1 MLTLNGK
8 SNAGMLILGV
18 IIFGAIVGLVFSLP
32 VMLLWNGCLVPA
44 ITGVNEITWLQAW
57 GLMILVNIFFKLSVS
72 TKD

>member
-8 SNAGMLILGV
+8 SNAGMMILGV
-18 IIFGAIVGLVFSLP
+18 IIFGTLVGLVFSFP

-44 ITGVNEITWLQAW
+44 ITGINEISWLQAW
-57 GLMILVNIFFKLSVS
+57 GLIILVNIFLKLSIS

>member
-18 IIFGAIVGLVFSLP
+18 IIFGALVGLVFSLP